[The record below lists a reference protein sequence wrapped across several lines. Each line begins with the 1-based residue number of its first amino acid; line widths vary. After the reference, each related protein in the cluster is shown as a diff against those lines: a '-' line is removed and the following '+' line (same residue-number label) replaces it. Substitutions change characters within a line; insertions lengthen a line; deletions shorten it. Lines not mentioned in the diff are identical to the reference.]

1 MSQLF
6 TRDERLILV
15 DPAHGPLLR
24 NVTQWDR
31 LVAIFTDP
39 DLIATVLCCA
49 LGALLTVAL
58 IHALPGS
65 GEVIATAQQ
74 GL

>member
-24 NVTQWDR
+24 KVTHWDR
-31 LVAIFTDP
+31 LVAMFTDP
-39 DLIATVLCCA
+39 DLVAITLFSVLG
-49 LGALLTVAL
+49 LILTVAL
-58 IHALPGS
+58 IHLLPAWV
-65 GEVIATAQQ
+65 EVIAAAQHF
-74 GL
+74 L

>member
-15 DPAHGPLLR
+15 DPANGPLLR
-24 NVTQWDR
+24 KVTQWDR

-39 DLIATVLCCA
+39 DLVAVVLFCV
-49 LGALLTVAL
+49 LGTLLTVAL
-58 IHALPGS
+58 IHALPGWV
-65 GEVIATAQQ
+65 EVIATTR
-74 GL
+74 